1 MNIVKPRALILHNI
15 YKYVVKFILK
25 FNYDF
30 SVWKEEEFPPGPKIF
45 CSNHFSSSDAHFAT
59 TLSKEPLHMVLGP
72 AFSIK
77 YIKRFL
83 KWSEQIP
90 ALTREDRKNVVSTA
104 VKYLKE
110 GDNVYIFPEG
120 QLNTQKK
127 LDVFRAG
134 IAKIYL
140 EYPVPIIPI
149 GLIAPK
155 RRVRAK
161 HSSAAKRQ
169 VTVVNKNYYA
179 NIGKSLLFR
188 EEEEI
193 AKTDPDL
200 AEELILKKLR
210 SEIYFLI
217 DDLKTNKFWS

>member
-1 MNIVKPRALILHNI
+1 MILN
-15 YKYVVKFILK
+15 

-30 SVWKEEEFPPGPKIF
+30 CVWKEEDFPPGPKIF
-45 CSNHFSSSDAHFAT
+45 CSNHFSSSDVHFVT
-59 TLSKEPLHMVLGP
+59 TLSKQPLHMVIGP

-77 YIKRFL
+77 FIKNFL
-83 KWSEQIP
+83 YWSEQIP
-90 ALTREDRKNVVSTA
+90 ALSRDDKNNVVKNA

-120 QLNTQKK
+120 RLNTQEE
-127 LDVFRAG
+127 LDIFRAG
-134 IAKIYL
+134 IARIYL

-155 RRVRAK
+155 RRVRDK
-161 HSSAAKRQ
+161 HSPAARRK

-179 NIGKSLLFR
+179 NIGKALLFT

-193 AKTDPDL
+193 AKKDPKL
-200 AEELILKKLR
+200 AEKLILEKLR
-210 SEIYFLI
+210 DKISFLI
-217 DDLKTNKFWS
+217 KDVKTNKFWS